1 MTTVMYVH
9 TDILN
14 IYGIWG
20 LDVCRA
26 GVAAIVDCSTKV
38 LRDPAKEINFQVPRI
53 HKNNFIDP
61 MFS

>member
-9 TDILN
+9 TD

-26 GVAAIVDCSTKV
+26 GVAAIVVRSTKV
-38 LRDPAKEINFQVPRI
+38 LRDAAQGDQFPSS
-53 HKNNFIDP
+53 KN
-61 MFS
+61 S